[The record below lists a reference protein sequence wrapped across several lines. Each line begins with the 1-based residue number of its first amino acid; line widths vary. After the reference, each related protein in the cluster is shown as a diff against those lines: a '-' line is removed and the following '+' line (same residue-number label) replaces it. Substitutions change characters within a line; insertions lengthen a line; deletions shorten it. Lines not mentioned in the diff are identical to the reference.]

1 MEENNSHL
9 LIKPKLNSSVYQSI
23 TKESVG
29 WKYLNFEEI
38 NRINKSGGN
47 LDEGAAGVPPDQIIK
62 SISYGVCKINIATD
76 LRLLWARVHREFF
89 MHSPGLFDPT
99 IPGKKY
105 IEEFE
110 EFMINKFKLLGGYG
124 KASKI

>member
-1 MEENNSHL
+1 
-9 LIKPKLNSSVYQSI
+9 
-23 TKESVG
+23 
-29 WKYLNFEEI
+29 
-38 NRINKSGGN
+38 
-47 LDEGAAGVPPDQIIK
+47 
-62 SISYGVCKINIATD
+62 
-76 LRLLWARVHREFF
+76 

-124 KASKI
+124 KASKILK